1 MQTHLKITLHMFPER
16 STTVSISLCVE
27 SVSSLPKPRRLELLV
42 VDVSIGLTTNIVIFS
57 ASGGGGYSLDMS
69 SNSLLAFLLVKGVLG
84 VENCGDVFVVVVVE
98 VVAVVV
104 FIVTIVALLFA
115 LAVVAS
121 FVGVVVGV
129 ATVVVVVVVVV
140 AVAVAVAVVVIFAVT
155 IVIADVVVDM

>member
-16 STTVSISLCVE
+16 STTVSVPFCVE
-27 SVSSLPKPRRLELLV
+27 ISVSSLPKPCRLELLV
-42 VDVSIGLTTNIVIFS
+42 VDVSIGLITKIVIFS

-84 VENCGDVFVVVVVE
+84 VENCGEVFVVVVVE
-98 VVAVVV
+98 VFAVVV
-104 FIVTIVALLFA
+104 FIVTVVALFFA
-115 LAVVAS
+115 VAVVAF

-129 ATVVVVVVVVV
+129 ATVVVVAV
-140 AVAVAVAVVVIFAVT
+140 AVAVPVAVAVVVIFSVT